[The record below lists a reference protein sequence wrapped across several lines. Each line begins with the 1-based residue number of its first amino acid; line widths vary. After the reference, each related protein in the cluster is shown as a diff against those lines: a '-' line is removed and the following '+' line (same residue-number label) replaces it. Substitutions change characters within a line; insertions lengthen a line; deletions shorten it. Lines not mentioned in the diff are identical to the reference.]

1 MIAAII
7 PAAGSGERFGKDQ
20 DGKAKQF
27 LQLAGKPLYE
37 WSLKELCAHED
48 ISQIVLLVPAQEVE
62 SIKWE
67 TSQGI
72 QMSKVSVIAGG
83 ASRQQSVVKGLSFLS
98 QSQPPPDYV
107 LVHDAARPMLSQKMI
122 QDTIDAVTKFGAC
135 TLALPVSDTIKK
147 TEGGTVSET
156 VDRSQL
162 VQIQTPQAAKFTWL
176 LEAHEKAIA
185 DNLSTTDDSTILQH
199 NGHKVHIVPGS
210 AYNLKITNPEDLL
223 ICQSL
228 IFSQKANGLQAAI

>member
-122 QDTIDAVTKFGAC
+122 QDTMTQSLNSVPARW
-135 TLALPVSDTIKK
+135 LY
-147 TEGGTVSET
+147 
-156 VDRSQL
+156 RSQTRL
-162 VQIQTPQAAKFTWL
+162 RKLKEAPYPKPLIVRNWCKFRL
-176 LEAHEKAIA
+176 PRQP
-185 DNLSTTDDSTILQH
+185 NL
-199 NGHKVHIVPGS
+199 PGCWK
-210 AYNLKITNPEDLL
+210 LTRKQLL
-223 ICQSL
+223 I
-228 IFSQKANGLQAAI
+228 I

>member
-7 PAAGSGERFGKDQ
+7 PAAGSGERFGRDD

-27 LQLAGKPLYE
+27 LQLAGKPLYL
-37 WSLKELCAHED
+37 WSLKEFCSND
-48 ISQIVLLVPAQEVE
+48 RISQIVLLVPSADLEAVKLETAQL
-62 SIKWE
+62 
-67 TSQGI
+67 
-72 QMSKVSVIAGG
+72 SKVSVITGG
-83 ASRQQSVVKGLSFLS
+83 ASRQKSVVKGLNFLC
-98 QSQPPPDYV
+98 QSQPQPEYV

-122 QDTIDAVTKFGAC
+122 QDSIDAVTEFGAC
-135 TLALPVSDTIKK
+135 TLAIPVSDTIKK
-147 TEGGTVSET
+147 TIEGTVSET

-228 IFSQKANGLQAAI
+228 IFSQSANGLQAAI